1 MNAIIVTIGN
11 ELLQGFTLN
20 TNASWIGKTLL
31 PYNIQIK
38 KIVTIGDTLDQIVY
52 EINNI
57 LKENFNFLFITGGLG
72 PTHDDITKN
81 AFMKIMDDKLIFDEK
96 YYKELIQK
104 FNKNSIKIL
113 EMHRSQAFRLK
124 KSISIPNDCGT
135 ALGIHYSIK
144 DKQIFIMPGVP
155 REMKNMV
162 TKHIVPTFIK
172 LKAEQ
177 NIVTIKTFGITES
190 HLSEKVNPLMQK
202 YKKTCRFAFLPH
214 YTGVSFRISKIN
226 SNLNLSNIKDEFWKL
241 MAPYAYGTD
250 EDSLQSIIINNLIN
264 LNLTIASAES
274 CTGGLISKYLTDTP
288 GSSSCFL
295 GGITPYNNNLKHS
308 LLNISKASIKKYGA
322 VSEFIA
328 LKMAEQIR
336 ILTNA
341 DIGISTTGIAGP
353 SGGTKSKPVGLV
365 YIGLSTND
373 KNIVKKYIFRYDR
386 KNNRIVTAHK
396 ALDMIRLLINK
407 NNFES

>member
-1 MNAIIVTIGN
+1 MNAVIVTIGN
-11 ELLQGFTLN
+11 ELLQGFTLD

-38 KIVTIGDTLDQIVY
+38 KIVTIGDTSDQIVY

-81 AFMKIMDDKLIFDEK
+81 AFMKIMDDELIFDEK

-104 FNKNSIKIL
+104 FNKNSIKML
-113 EMHRSQAFRLK
+113 EMHRSQALRLK

-202 YKKTCRFAFLPH
+202 YNKTCKFAFLPH

-226 SNLNLSNIKDEFWKL
+226 SNLNLSNIKDEFWEL
-241 MAPYAYGTD
+241 MTPYAYGTD
-250 EDSLQSIIINNLIN
+250 EESLQSIISNKLIN

-288 GSSSCFL
+288 GSSSYFL
-295 GGITPYNNNLKHS
+295 GGITPYNNNLKHL
-308 LLNISKASIKKYGA
+308 LLNISKLSIKKYGA

-336 ILTNA
+336 LLTNA

-353 SGGTKSKPVGLV
+353 GGGTKSKPVGLV
-365 YIGLSTND
+365 YIGLSTKN

-386 KNNRIVTAHK
+386 NNNRILTAHK
-396 ALDMIRLLINK
+396 ALDMIRLLIYK
-407 NNFES
+407 N

>member
-1 MNAIIVTIGN
+1 MNAVIVTIGN
-11 ELLQGFTLN
+11 ELLQGFTLD

-31 PYNIQIK
+31 AYNIQIK
-38 KIVTIGDTLDQIVY
+38 KIVTVGDTSDQIIY

-57 LKENFNFLFITGGLG
+57 LKENFNFLFVTGGLG

-81 AFMKIMDDKLIFDEK
+81 AFIKIMDDELIFDEK

-104 FNKNSIKIL
+104 FNQNSIKML
-113 EMHRSQAFRLK
+113 EMHRTQAFQLK

-135 ALGIHYSIK
+135 ALGIHYSIE

-162 TKHIVPTFIK
+162 TKHIVPTFLK

-177 NIVTIKTFGITES
+177 NIITIKTFGITES
-190 HLSEKVNPLMQK
+190 HLSEKVKPLMQK
-202 YKKTCRFAFLPH
+202 YKKTCKFAFLPQ
-214 YTGVSFRISKIN
+214 YTGVSFRISKID
-226 SNLNLSNIKDEFWKL
+226 SNINLLNIKDEFWKL
-241 MAPYAYGTD
+241 MIPYAYGTD
-250 EDSLQSIIINNLIN
+250 EDSLQSIISNKLIN

-308 LLNISKASIKKYGA
+308 LLNISKLSIQKYGA

-353 SGGTKSKPVGLV
+353 GGGTKSKPVGLV
-365 YIGLSTND
+365 YIGLSTNN

-386 KNNRIVTAHK
+386 KNNRILTAHK
-396 ALDMIRLLINK
+396 ALDMIRLSIK

>member
-11 ELLQGFTLN
+11 ELLQGFTLD

-38 KIVTIGDTLDQIVY
+38 KIVTIGDALDQIVC

-81 AFMKIMDDKLIFDEK
+81 AFIKIMDDELIFDEK

-104 FNKNSIKIL
+104 FNKNSMKML
-113 EMHRSQAFRLK
+113 EMHRSQALRLK

-155 REMKNMV
+155 LEMKNMV
-162 TKHIVPTFIK
+162 TKYIVPTFLK

-177 NIVTIKTFGITES
+177 NIITIKTFGITES

-202 YKKTCRFAFLPH
+202 YKKTCKFAFLPH

-226 SNLNLSNIKDEFWKL
+226 SNLNLSNIKDEFWEL
-241 MAPYAYGTD
+241 MTPYAYGTD
-250 EDSLQSIIINNLIN
+250 EESLQSIISNKLIN

-295 GGITPYNNNLKHS
+295 GGITPYNNNLKHL
-308 LLNISKASIKKYGA
+308 LLNISKLSIKKYGA

-336 ILTNA
+336 LLTSA

-353 SGGTKSKPVGLV
+353 GGGTKSKPVGLV
-365 YIGLSTND
+365 YIGLSTKN

-386 KNNRIVTAHK
+386 NNNRIITAYK
-396 ALDMIRLLINK
+396 ALDMIRLLIYK
-407 NNFES
+407 N

>member
-1 MNAIIVTIGN
+1 MNAVIVTIGN
-11 ELLQGFTLN
+11 ELLQGFTLD

-31 PYNIQIK
+31 AYNIQIK
-38 KIVTIGDTLDQIVY
+38 KIVTVGDTSDQIIY

-57 LKENFNFLFITGGLG
+57 LKENFNFLFVTGGLG

-81 AFMKIMDDKLIFDEK
+81 AFIKIMDDELIFDEK

-104 FNKNSIKIL
+104 FNQNSIKML
-113 EMHRSQAFRLK
+113 EMHRSQALRLK
-124 KSISIPNDCGT
+124 KSISIPNDYGT

-162 TKHIVPTFIK
+162 TKHIVPTFLK

-177 NIVTIKTFGITES
+177 NIITIKTFGITES
-190 HLSEKVNPLMQK
+190 HLSEKVKPLMQK
-202 YKKTCRFAFLPH
+202 YKKTCKFAFLPQ
-214 YTGVSFRISKIN
+214 YTGVSFRISKID
-226 SNLNLSNIKDEFWKL
+226 SNINLLNIKDEFWKL
-241 MAPYAYGTD
+241 MIPYAYGTD
-250 EDSLQSIIINNLIN
+250 EDSLQSIISNKLIN

-308 LLNISKASIKKYGA
+308 LLNISKLSIQKYGA

-353 SGGTKSKPVGLV
+353 GGGTKSKPVGLV
-365 YIGLSTND
+365 YIGLSTNN

-386 KNNRIVTAHK
+386 KNNRILTAHK
-396 ALDMIRLLINK
+396 ALDMIRLSIK

>member
-1 MNAIIVTIGN
+1 LNAVIVTIGN
-11 ELLQGFTLN
+11 ELLQGFTLD

-31 PYNIQIK
+31 AYNIQIK
-38 KIVTIGDTLDQIVY
+38 KIVTVGDTSDQIIY

-57 LKENFNFLFITGGLG
+57 LKENFNFLFVTGGLG

-81 AFMKIMDDKLIFDEK
+81 AFIKIMDDELIFDEK

-104 FNKNSIKIL
+104 FNQNSIKML
-113 EMHRSQAFRLK
+113 EMHRTQAFQLK

-135 ALGIHYSIK
+135 ALGIHYSIE

-162 TKHIVPTFIK
+162 TKHIVPTFLK

-177 NIVTIKTFGITES
+177 NIITIKTFGITES
-190 HLSEKVNPLMQK
+190 HLSEKVKPLMQK
-202 YKKTCRFAFLPH
+202 YKKTCKFAFLPQ
-214 YTGVSFRISKIN
+214 YTGVSFRISKID
-226 SNLNLSNIKDEFWKL
+226 SNINLLNIKDEFWKL
-241 MAPYAYGTD
+241 MIPYAYGTD
-250 EDSLQSIIINNLIN
+250 EDSLQSIISNKLIN

-308 LLNISKASIKKYGA
+308 LLNISKLSIQKYGA

-353 SGGTKSKPVGLV
+353 GGGTKSKPVGLV
-365 YIGLSTND
+365 YIGLSTNN

-386 KNNRIVTAHK
+386 KNNRILTAHK
-396 ALDMIRLLINK
+396 ALDMIRLSIK

>member
-1 MNAIIVTIGN
+1 MNAVIVTIGN
-11 ELLQGFTLN
+11 ELIQGFTLD
-20 TNASWIGKTLL
+20 TNASWIGQTLL

-38 KIVTIGDTLDQIVY
+38 KIITVGDTSKQIIY

-81 AFMKIMDDKLIFDEK
+81 AFIEIMDDELIFDEK

-113 EMHRSQAFRLK
+113 EMHRSQALRLK
-124 KSISIPNDCGT
+124 KSTSIPNDCGT
-135 ALGIHYSIK
+135 ALGIHYSNK

-162 TKHIVPTFIK
+162 TKYIVPNYLK
-172 LKAEQ
+172 LKPEK
-177 NIVTIKTFGITES
+177 NIITIKTFGITES
-190 HLSEKVNPLMQK
+190 HLSEKVNPLMKK
-202 YKKTCRFAFLPH
+202 YNKTCKFAFLPH
-214 YTGVSFRISKIN
+214 YTGVSFRISNIN
-226 SNLNLSNIKDEFWKL
+226 SNLKLSIIKDEFWDL
-241 MAPYAYGTD
+241 MTPYAYGTD
-250 EDSLQSIIINNLIN
+250 NDSLESIISEKLTN

-288 GSSSCFL
+288 GSSSYFL

-308 LLNISKASIKKYGA
+308 LLNISELSIKKHGA
-322 VSEFIA
+322 VSECIA

-353 SGGTKSKPVGLV
+353 GGGTKSKPVGLV
-365 YIGLSTND
+365 YIGLSTKS
-373 KNIVKKYIFRYDR
+373 KNIVEKYIFRFDR
-386 KNNRIVTAHK
+386 KNNRILTAHK